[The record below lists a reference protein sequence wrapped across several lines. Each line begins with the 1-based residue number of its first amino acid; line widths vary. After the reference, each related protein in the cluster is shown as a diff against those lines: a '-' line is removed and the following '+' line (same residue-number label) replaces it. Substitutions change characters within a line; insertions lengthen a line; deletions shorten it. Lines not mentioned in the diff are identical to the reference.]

1 MTAQK
6 FPPDLIEFCSTE
18 RQREHYR
25 ALMEAGTYRGA
36 CRLLGINGHQNL
48 SNFVRDLRSRKAKGG
63 IYNPATNGRHPPPL
77 MARKVESK
85 TISTARRKR
94 RYVITC
100 AQNATPEFKPGLS
113 ALRAYCQHNRAEL
126 IVIPIRYHNPTSAWT
141 AKDEDK
147 NWWAPSLTADLVETR
162 VELCENLVLLADVRI
177 QPTAVRPT
185 SGIETFCGGQSI
197 IIGHPKLEVVTIPTP
212 QNALAKIIHTTG
224 SITVDNYTDSK
235 AGKKGEHHH
244 AFGAVVVE
252 IDGDRFHLR
261 QINMD
266 DDGSFYDLDSL
277 YRPDGTVTSGH
288 CAEVLILGDLHERF
302 VDPGVVRATF
312 GARGMVDV
320 LQPSAV
326 VFHDVMDFHSQNHHH
341 SRKVFTK
348 IAKHRGDRS
357 SVEDEVDECA
367 AFIDKHARDGQRIV
381 FAPSNHPDALAR
393 WVEDSD
399 WKDDPENA
407 EFYLKTALAMAESAR
422 MSDTGASYIDPFVYW
437 MRQKLGRVN
446 QCEFPARDESVMI
459 AGIECGM
466 HGDKGPNGSRGAIR
480 GFGRIGVRS
489 IIGHS
494 HTPGVMDGVYQVGTS
509 SRLRLEYNSG
519 PSSWMHCHCAVY
531 PNGKRALLWV
541 IGGKWRA

>member
-1 MTAQK
+1 MSVQK
-6 FPPDLIEFCSTE
+6 FPIELIEYCSTK
-18 RQREHYR
+18 RQVEHYQ

-36 CRLLGINGHQNL
+36 CKLLGIGAHQTL
-48 SNFVRDLRSRKAKGG
+48 LQLVQSLKARQKKGG
-63 IYNPATNGRHPPPL
+63 IYNPATRSTGKTPA

-85 TISTARRKR
+85 LVQTVKRKR

-100 AQNATPEFKPGLS
+100 AQNATPEFKPGLAS
-113 ALRAYCQHNRAEL
+113 LRAYCAHNKAEL

-141 AKDEDK
+141 SSDEDK
-147 NWWAPSLTADLVETR
+147 NWWAPSIAKDLVESR

-197 IIGHPKLEVVTIPTP
+197 IIGHPKLEAVTIPTP
-212 QNALAKIIHTTG
+212 QNSLAKIIHTTG

-244 AFGAVVVE
+244 SFGALVVE

-277 YRPDGTVTSGH
+277 YKPNGKITSGH
-288 CAEVLILGDLHERF
+288 AAEGLILGDLHERF

-312 GARGMVDV
+312 CKSGMIDV
-320 LQPSAV
+320 LKPRSV

-348 IAKHRGDRS
+348 IAKHHGDRS

-367 AFIDKHARDGQRIV
+367 AFIDKHGRDGQRII

-393 WVEDSD
+393 WVEDAD

-407 EFYLKTALAMAESAR
+407 EFYLKTALAMAQSAR
-422 MSDTGASYIDPFVYW
+422 MSDTGTSYIDPFVHW
-437 MRQKLGRVN
+437 MRQKLRRVD

-466 HGDKGPNGSRGAIR
+466 HGDKGPNGARGAIR

-519 PSSWMHCHCAVY
+519 PSSWMHTHCAVY
-531 PNGKRALLWV
+531 PNGKRTLLWV